1 MDFRSQSH
9 GRRGLR
15 PLLGDA
21 GAGGAEYRRR
31 QRRSHHEF
39 RPPRHESQSRPQRA
53 SGRRAR
59 RVGADQHRYGQLA
72 EPEVRSRTRPR
83 HRLDEGDRLR
93 GWARERGDRAGPR
106 RNRVPD
112 ALFRPGAA
120 VASLSCDRRA
130 RPDRAWLRRPND
142 RSRGPVTDVTPDDRA
157 LVDRF
162 LDMMAAEAG
171 CSRHTLAAYRNDLER
186 AAESLRSLGT
196 ASTDD
201 LSTLGLQWTG
211 LAPSTV
217 ARRSAAL
224 RRFFGF
230 LIEDGLRKDDP
241 SEALP
246 RPRFERPLPRILDS
260 DEVQRM
266 FEAAEDRAASG
277 ELIAV
282 RNLALIELLYGSG
295 LRASELVS
303 LARGAVRPGQPF
315 LMVRGKGSK
324 ERLVPI
330 SSRAQDAV
338 AKWNELAPTGS
349 TWLFPSGKTHLS
361 RVRLFQIVRAM
372 AADAGIAPERVSPH
386 VLRHAFATHLLS
398 GGADLRV
405 LQSLLGHADIA
416 TTQIST
422 HVDSAR
428 LVELVNARH
437 PLATRGR

>member
-1 MDFRSQSH
+1 
-9 GRRGLR
+9 
-15 PLLGDA
+15 
-21 GAGGAEYRRR
+21 
-31 QRRSHHEF
+31 
-39 RPPRHESQSRPQRA
+39 
-53 SGRRAR
+53 
-59 RVGADQHRYGQLA
+59 
-72 EPEVRSRTRPR
+72 
-83 HRLDEGDRLR
+83 
-93 GWARERGDRAGPR
+93 
-106 RNRVPD
+106 
-112 ALFRPGAA
+112 
-120 VASLSCDRRA
+120 
-130 RPDRAWLRRPND
+130 
-142 RSRGPVTDVTPDDRA
+142 VTPDDRA

-171 CSRHTLAAYRNDLER
+171 SSRHTLAAYRSDLER
-186 AAESLRSLGT
+186 AAESLPSVGQASATEVSKLGE
-196 ASTDD
+196 
-201 LSTLGLQWTG
+201 QWAE

-230 LIEDGLRKDDP
+230 LVDDGLRKDDP

-246 RPRFERPLPRILDS
+246 RPRLERPLPRILEA
-260 DEVQRM
+260 DEVTRM

-277 ELIAV
+277 QVAAV
-282 RNLALIELLYGSG
+282 RNLALLELLYGSG

-303 LARGAVRPGQPF
+303 LPRGSVRSGQPF

-330 SSRAQDAV
+330 SSRAEAAV
-338 AKWNELAPTGS
+338 GKWLEIAPSGRL
-349 TWLFPSGKTHLS
+349 WLFPSGKSHLS

-372 AADAGIAPERVSPH
+372 AADAGIVPERVSPH

-416 TTQIST
+416 TTQIYT

-428 LVELVNARH
+428 LVELVNSKH
-437 PLATRGR
+437 PLATRAR